1 MDKTTSRAARATVAL
16 TLALALGACST
27 PAEPTSS
34 SSGEPP
40 AAPGS
45 LNVVTRWAA
54 GSPEAE
60 AQTRILD
67 AFTAKTGITL
77 NMTDGLETIDDQ
89 VETMVAAGQAPDLVI
104 VNLFDKTLSWLD
116 AGVTVPADQYLT
128 DWGLADKMKAE
139 AVNEW
144 RVGGAASGQL
154 QGLPYSGF
162 SWPVFWNTDLLKK
175 AGVDAIPTTTEELK
189 ATAKKLRDAKIG
201 PVVVGGNDW
210 TGQKL
215 FYQIA
220 ESYTDPEAMKT
231 VMSNGGYCDTKSVM
245 DGINLFVELRDAGV
259 FVDNVAGMNADDM
272 YATYYAEKAA
282 VMSAGSWA
290 YAEAVKAGTGVEE
303 RTQLGGFPVPTGG
316 TFAKPSSYQ
325 GFTGVGFM
333 ITKQGAE
340 ADKIDLVKQLVQA
353 FYEDAAVGDF
363 VKTASILPPVS
374 GDFASYATNPLLAQS
389 LGLDAVVSYAVLPD
403 VWIGAASDPIIQV
416 LTGAYG
422 KSSAQEICTGLDSA
436 TKG

>member
-1 MDKTTSRAARATVAL
+1 MDKTTSRAARASVAL
-16 TLALALGACST
+16 ALALALGACTGT
-27 PAEPTSS
+27 PAETA
-34 SSGEPP
+34 SSGP
-40 AAPGS
+40 APAGGS

-77 NMTDGLETIDDQ
+77 NMTEGLETIDDQ
-89 VETMVAAGQAPDLVI
+89 VETMVAAGMAPDLVI

-116 AGVTVPADQYLT
+116 AGVTVPADQYLAE
-128 DWGLADKMKAE
+128 WGLAGKIKAD
-139 AVNEW
+139 AANEW
-144 RVGGAASGQL
+144 RVGGTANGQL

-175 AGVDAIPTTTEELK
+175 AGVDAIPTSTDELK
-189 ATAKKLRDAKIG
+189 AVAKKLRDAGIG

-210 TGQKL
+210 TGQKF

-220 ESYTDPEAMKT
+220 QSYTEPEAMKA
-231 VMSNGGYCDTKSVM
+231 VMGNGGYCDTKSVM
-245 DGINLFVELRDAGV
+245 DGIDLFVELRDAGV

-303 RTQLGGFPVPTGG
+303 RTQLGGFPIPSGSA
-316 TFAKPSSYQ
+316 FAKPSSYQ

-340 ADKIDLVKQLVQA
+340 AEKIDLVKQMVQA

-422 KSSAQEICTGLDSA
+422 KSSAKEICAGLDSA